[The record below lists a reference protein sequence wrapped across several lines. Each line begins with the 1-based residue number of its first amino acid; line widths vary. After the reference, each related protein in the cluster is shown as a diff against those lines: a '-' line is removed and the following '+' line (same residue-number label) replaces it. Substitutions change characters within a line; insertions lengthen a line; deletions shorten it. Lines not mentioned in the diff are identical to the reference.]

1 MTPTSTH
8 DSPTA
13 ANDAT
18 LGGVGLCCPM
28 CAKRLSR
35 TAAGVACPP
44 CDRTDCP
51 KAFDTHDGFL
61 DLIIGSRFEDESS
74 DELLAGE
81 ERNSAHTISNYWIP
95 KFRETTAHVQGRP
108 RILSLGCGAGM
119 EVDALREAGFD
130 AVGID
135 NGNRARVWDR
145 RTHRDALVMANG
157 MHLPFADGTFD
168 IAFCGCVFPHVG
180 VEGDSFKVTDRYY
193 QDRLAIAKE
202 MTRVVKP
209 GGAIFLSSP
218 NRWFPLDLFHGREI
232 GTYRTPLNPPW
243 RRFLLSR
250 SDYARLFRDAGCK
263 GAARAQSI
271 KGYWGFCRTKTSVKG
286 ALLSI
291 PVRALFALA
300 SNPVTP
306 FLRGSALLPWIVVR
320 VDR

>member
-1 MTPTSTH
+1 MNPPTTQTTSDNPST
-8 DSPTA
+8 A
-13 ANDAT
+13 K
-18 LGGVGLCCPM
+18 LGGVDLCCPL
-28 CAKRLSR
+28 CARALSR
-35 TAAGVACPP
+35 TQTGVACPP
-44 CDRTDCP
+44 CDRAECP
-51 KAFDTHDGFL
+51 KSFDTTDGFL

-74 DELLAGE
+74 DELLSGE
-81 ERNSAHTISNYWIP
+81 ERNSAHTVSNYWIP
-95 KFRETTAHVQGRP
+95 KFRATTAHITGRP

-119 EVDALREAGFD
+119 EIDALRDAGFD

-145 RTHRDALVMANG
+145 RTHPDALVMANG
-157 MHLPFADGTFD
+157 MHLPFADATFD

-180 VEGDSFKVTDRYY
+180 VEGDSFKVTPNYFN
-193 QDRLAIAKE
+193 DRLNIAKE

-218 NRWFPLDLFHGREI
+218 NRWFPLDLFHGRDI

-250 SDYARLFRDAGCK
+250 SDYAKLFRTAGCR
-263 GAARAQSI
+263 GPATAQSI
-271 KGYWGFCRTKTSVKG
+271 KHYWGFCRTKSSLKG
-286 ALLSI
+286 TLLSI

-306 FLRGSALLPWIVVR
+306 FLRSSALLPWIVVR
-320 VDR
+320 IDR